1 MAQINVNDPD
11 PNRQVVQTT
20 PAAPAQGDGSNN
32 VAAGINMIT
41 TLIVLAVALVL
52 VYFIFQMVM
61 PMIR

>member
-11 PNRQVVQTT
+11 PNRPVVQPT
-20 PAAPAQGDGSNN
+20 PVAPAQGDGSNN